1 MYELFT
7 LGGGTYLVDLLN
19 AVAAITSGGAYVTL
33 AQLAGVG
40 GLGWVLF
47 RTAFGGSWKDNA
59 KWMLLFVTVWGAM
72 IVPKAT
78 VRVVDRLAPAL
89 APAVVANVPI
99 GLALFASLTSQVG
112 DGLTRLTEQA
122 FTLPDD
128 LAYQRH
134 GLIFG
139 ARLAAATTRLEITA
153 TVFARNIRNYARQ
166 CVFHALLLGHISAD
180 DLRESTDIWGLVTA
194 GGTPSAG
201 ASPARMFEFATRQ
214 AAVGTGATP
223 IAREIVTCQA
233 GAGRLNAQWNAEIA
247 RAGTIFGRRIFPGSR
262 TEALARAEL
271 LAALPAAHDFLIG
284 ASRSA
289 GEIMRQQMVLNAV
302 HDAGEQWAAE
312 AGNAAALQACTE
324 ARAEAQTVSA
334 YRAIGR
340 QAETWVPLLKIVF
353 ECLYIGAFPMA
364 VLLMLTPAGTAIF
377 RSYVTGLIWLQSW
390 GPLYA
395 VLHRISM
402 GEAAE
407 RMSAAASMPGGDI
420 GISLVAQA
428 GIRAVGSDVAVM
440 SGYLSMSVPFLAA
453 ALAYGLSKATVL
465 ATSVLAVGQDAAS
478 SAAHEST
485 TGNLSLANTGY
496 DTHRFATLE
505 GRRIRT
511 SAHVDTDRYTGYAPA
526 GAAMTVTGDG
536 TVVADAGAATSRIPA
551 AGVRLSE
558 SLATSHETRA
568 AEARTLSRHWSA
580 EAGEARNAAV
590 TDATAMIDR
599 YSHDVSTGTA
609 HARGVSESESSQA
622 QALESHHEKLAEIG
636 GITKDQAAVL
646 TGQARVGGGW
656 DFIVKA
662 GADGSVMWRGQTIES
677 DAWNRIKEYDRQHGV
692 TETWSQVADAS
703 KRYSTQT
710 GDSEMASMDESL
722 SANLTRMRT
731 FQERAS
737 LSRQE
742 SESWSEQA
750 AQVRS
755 DAQAIGRDLG
765 QPFFAWLSERKGTD
779 GRALGA
785 AGAMRIASPQTAEDS
800 EQLREYAAGFI
811 AEKYPAPAGP
821 DPATVG
827 GAAEY
832 EGAAGK
838 LRGAYGRETAAAY
851 GGWSAGV
858 RDRAAAAGAPRPG
871 ETGAAGIRERAETE
885 TDLIVKGAA
894 RGARETVTRDV
905 AREGRAGVA
914 VETGK
919 PFEQHATEDLP
930 VVGDWLAGQL
940 FGTAKNAVPDAA
952 PGGAGRNRPADEKGW
967 GGLIAMTPVRQLPLD
982 SVPAHQALLLLGDAQ
997 VGVGACPCRP
1007 RHQIVVAGEPVAAER
1022 RPVAAAKAAPERKRE
1037 GGQHGPGDRDRP
1049 RRTDSLHASVEGGR
1063 NRRMQRR
1070 EGEAPEHDGALA
1082 PCAAA
1087 GPVRRRRVNARTVKC
1102 SRHVLGLRSCR
1113 RSWERESPQPAPG
1126 PVPSSGPVCF
1136 APAPAGLHL
1145 AAAWPAM
1152 SGHP

>member
-19 AVAAITSGGAYVTL
+19 AVAAITSGGAYITL
-33 AQLAGVG
+33 AQIAGAAGLA
-40 GLGWVLF
+40 WVLF

-59 KWMLLFVTVWGAM
+59 KWVLLFAAVWGAM

-78 VRVVDRLAPAL
+78 VRVVDRLDPTL

-122 FTLPDD
+122 FALPND
-128 LAYQRH
+128 LVYQRH

-139 ARLAAATTRLEITA
+139 ARLAAKATRLEITDA
-153 TVFARNIRNYARQ
+153 VFARNVRNYARQ
-166 CVFHALLLGHISAD
+166 CVFHALLLGHVTAD
-180 DLRESTDIWGLVTA
+180 DLRESTDLWRLVTA
-194 GGTPSAG
+194 TGTPSAG
-201 ASPARMFEFATRQ
+201 ASPARMFEFATRG
-214 AAVGTGATP
+214 AAGAGGAATMD
-223 IAREIVTCQA
+223 RQVVTCRD
-233 GAGRLNAQWNAEIA
+233 GAGRLNALWNAEIQ
-247 RAGTIFGRRIFPGSR
+247 RAGTIFGRRIFPDAR
-262 TEALARAEL
+262 TDALARAEL
-271 LAALPAAHDFLIG
+271 LAALPASHTFLIG
-284 ASRSA
+284 AARSA
-289 GEIMRQQMVLNAV
+289 AEIMRQQMVLNAV

-312 AGNAAALQACTE
+312 AGNAAALRAYTE

-340 QAETWVPLLKIVF
+340 QAETWVPLLRIVF

-377 RSYVTGLIWLQSW
+377 RSYVTGLVWLQSW

-407 RMSAAASMPGGDI
+407 RMQAAALMPGGDI

-428 GIRAVGSDVAVM
+428 GIRAVASDVAVM

-478 SAAHEST
+478 AAAHEGT

-505 GRRIRT
+505 GRQIRT
-511 SAHVDTDRYTGYAPA
+511 SAHVDTDRYTGYAPM

-590 TDATAMIDR
+590 TDATALVER
-599 YSHDVSTGTA
+599 YSHDVSTGEA
-609 HARGVSESESSQA
+609 YARGVTESESSQA
-622 QALESHHEKLAEIG
+622 QELQSHVDKLAEIG
-636 GITKDQAAVL
+636 GLTKNQAMNL
-646 TGQARVGGGW
+646 TAEAKLGGGL
-656 DFIVKA
+656 DKIVKL
-662 GADGSVMWRGQTIES
+662 GASGAAMWRGQTIES
-677 DAWNRIKEYDRQHGV
+677 DAWNQMKEYDRQHGV
-692 TETWSQVADAS
+692 TETWSQVSEAS
-703 KRYSTQT
+703 RRHSTQT
-710 GDSEMASMDESL
+710 GDSELASLDESL

-737 LSRQE
+737 LARQE

-755 DAQAIGRDLG
+755 DAQAIERELG
-765 QPFFAWLSERKGTD
+765 QPFFAWLSEQPGTD

-785 AGAMRIASPQTAEDS
+785 AGAMRMASPQTAEDA
-800 EQLREYAAGFI
+800 EQLREHAAAFI
-811 AEKYPAPAGP
+811 AARFPASAGP

-827 GAAEY
+827 GVAEY
-832 EGAAGK
+832 EGAAGE
-838 LRGAYGRETAAAY
+838 LRGAYGGETAAAY
-851 GGWSAGV
+851 GGWSEGV
-858 RDRAAAAGAPRPG
+858 RDRAASAGAPRPG
-871 ETGAAGIRERAETE
+871 EADVRAMEERVETK
-885 TDLIVKGAA
+885 TDMTMKGT
-894 RGARETVTRDV
+894 AREARQTVTGQET
-905 AREGRAGVA
+905 AEGRAGIA
-914 VETGK
+914 AERDK
-919 PFEQHATEDLP
+919 PFERHATENLP
-930 VVGDWLAGQL
+930 FIGGWLAGKL
-940 FGTAKNAVPDAA
+940 FGTAGNAA
-952 PGGAGRNRPADEKGW
+952 PDGGETTERTQDQRGW
-967 GGLIAMTPVRQLPLD
+967 GD
-982 SVPAHQALLLLGDAQ
+982 S
-997 VGVGACPCRP
+997 
-1007 RHQIVVAGEPVAAER
+1007 
-1022 RPVAAAKAAPERKRE
+1022 
-1037 GGQHGPGDRDRP
+1037 
-1049 RRTDSLHASVEGGR
+1049 
-1063 NRRMQRR
+1063 
-1070 EGEAPEHDGALA
+1070 
-1082 PCAAA
+1082 
-1087 GPVRRRRVNARTVKC
+1087 
-1102 SRHVLGLRSCR
+1102 
-1113 RSWERESPQPAPG
+1113 SP
-1126 PVPSSGPVCF
+1126 
-1136 APAPAGLHL
+1136 
-1145 AAAWPAM
+1145 
-1152 SGHP
+1152 

>member
-19 AVAAITSGGAYVTL
+19 AVAAITSGGAFITL
-33 AQLAGVG
+33 AQLAGIA
-40 GLGWVLF
+40 GLGWILF

-59 KWMLLFVTVWGAM
+59 KWILLFAAVWGAM

-78 VRVVDRLAPAL
+78 VRVVDRLDPML

-128 LAYQRH
+128 LAYRRH

-139 ARLAAATTRLEITA
+139 ARLAAKTTRLEITDA
-153 TVFARNIRNYARQ
+153 VFARNVRNYARQ
-166 CVFHALLLGHISAD
+166 CVFHALLLGHVSAD

-194 GGTPSAG
+194 AGSPSAG

-214 AAVGTGATP
+214 PGGVAGTTA
-223 IAREIVTCQA
+223 IDRQIVTCQE
-233 GAGRLNAQWNAEIA
+233 GAGRLNARWNAEIA
-247 RAGTIFGRRIFPGSR
+247 RAGTVFGRRIFPDAR

-312 AGNAAALQACTE
+312 AGNAAALRAYTE

-340 QAETWVPLLKIVF
+340 QAETWVPLLRIVF
-353 ECLYIGAFPMA
+353 ECLYVGAFPMA
-364 VLLMLTPAGTAIF
+364 VLLMLTPAGATIF

-407 RMSAAASMPGGDI
+407 RMQAAAAMPGGDI

-428 GIRAVGSDVAVM
+428 GIRAVASDVAVM

-478 SAAHEST
+478 SAAHEGT
-485 TGNLSLANTGY
+485 TGNLSLASSSY
-496 DTHRFATLE
+496 DAHRFATME
-505 GRRIRT
+505 GRQIRT

-558 SLATSHETRA
+558 SLATSHEQRA
-568 AEARTLSRHWSA
+568 AEARSLSRHWSA
-580 EAGEARNAAV
+580 EAGQARNVAV
-590 TDATAMIDR
+590 TDATGLIER
-599 YSHDVSTGTA
+599 YSHDVSTGEA
-609 HARGVSESESSQA
+609 FARGVTESESSQA
-622 QALESHHEKLAEIG
+622 QTLQSHHEKLAEIA
-636 GITKDQAAVL
+636 GISRDQAAVL
-646 TGQARVGGGW
+646 TGQASVGGGW

-662 GADGSVMWRGQTIES
+662 KADGSVMWRGQTIEQE
-677 DAWNRIKEYDRQHGV
+677 AWNRVKEYDRQHGV
-692 TETWSQVADAS
+692 TETWSRVAEAS
-703 KRYSTQT
+703 RRYSTQT
-710 GDSEMASMDESL
+710 GDSELASLDESL

-737 LSRQE
+737 LARQE

-750 AQVRS
+750 AQVRL
-755 DAQAIGRDLG
+755 DAQAIERELG
-765 QPFFAWLSERKGTD
+765 QPFFAWLSERPGTD
-779 GRALGA
+779 GRAIGA
-785 AGAMRIASPQTAEDS
+785 AGAMRIASPQTAEDA
-800 EQLREYAAGFI
+800 EQLREYAAAFI
-811 AEKYPAPAGP
+811 AEKFPAPAGP
-821 DPATVG
+821 DPSTVG

-832 EGAAGK
+832 EGAAGA
-838 LRGAYGRETAAAY
+838 LRGAYVRETAAAY
-851 GGWSAGV
+851 GGWSEAV
-858 RDRAAAAGAPRPG
+858 RDRARDAGAPGPG
-871 ETGAAGIRERAETE
+871 KTDAAARAERVE
-885 TDLIVKGAA
+885 TKTDRIVKGAA
-894 RGARETVTRDV
+894 REARQTVTEQET
-905 AREGRAGVA
+905 AEGRAGVEA
-914 VETGK
+914 ERNK
-919 PFEQHATEDLP
+919 PFERHATENLP
-930 VVGDWLAGQL
+930 VVGDWLAGKL
-940 FGTAKNAVPDAA
+940 FGSAKNAVPDA
-952 PGGAGRNRPADEKGW
+952 PSGDSGRARPQPDERGW
-967 GGLIAMTPVRQLPLD
+967 GD
-982 SVPAHQALLLLGDAQ
+982 S
-997 VGVGACPCRP
+997 
-1007 RHQIVVAGEPVAAER
+1007 
-1022 RPVAAAKAAPERKRE
+1022 
-1037 GGQHGPGDRDRP
+1037 
-1049 RRTDSLHASVEGGR
+1049 
-1063 NRRMQRR
+1063 
-1070 EGEAPEHDGALA
+1070 
-1082 PCAAA
+1082 
-1087 GPVRRRRVNARTVKC
+1087 
-1102 SRHVLGLRSCR
+1102 
-1113 RSWERESPQPAPG
+1113 SP
-1126 PVPSSGPVCF
+1126 
-1136 APAPAGLHL
+1136 
-1145 AAAWPAM
+1145 
-1152 SGHP
+1152 

>member
-19 AVAAITSGGAYVTL
+19 AVAAITGGGAYITL
-33 AQLAGVG
+33 AQLAGVA
-40 GLGWVLF
+40 GLAWVLF

-59 KWMLLFVTVWGAM
+59 KWMLLFVAVWGAM

-78 VRVVDRLAPAL
+78 VRVVDRLDPTL

-122 FTLPDD
+122 FTLPND
-128 LAYQRH
+128 LHYRRH

-139 ARLAAATTRLEITA
+139 ARLAAKTTRLEITDA
-153 TVFARNIRNYARQ
+153 VFARNVRNYARQ

-180 DLRESTDIWGLVTA
+180 DLRESTDIWSLVTA
-194 GGTPSAG
+194 TGSPSAG
-201 ASPARMFEFATRQ
+201 ASPARMVEFATRQ
-214 AAVGTGATP
+214 PATGTGATP
-223 IAREIVTCQA
+223 IDRQIVTCRDA
-233 GAGRLNAQWNAEIA
+233 AGRLNGLWSAEIA
-247 RAGTIFGRRIFPGSR
+247 RAGTVFGRRIFPDAR

-271 LAALPAAHDFLIG
+271 LAALPAAHSFLIG

-312 AGNAAALQACTE
+312 AGNAAALRAYTE

-340 QAETWVPLLKIVF
+340 QAETWVPLLRIVF
-353 ECLYIGAFPMA
+353 ECLYVGAFPMA

-377 RSYVTGLIWLQSW
+377 RSYVTGLVWLQSW

-407 RMSAAASMPGGDI
+407 RMQAAALMPGGDI

-428 GIRAVGSDVAVM
+428 GIRAVASDVAVM

-478 SAAHEST
+478 AAAHEGT

-505 GRRIRT
+505 GRQIRT

-536 TVVADAGAATSRIPA
+536 TVVADAGAATSRVPA

-580 EAGEARNAAV
+580 EAGQARNAAV
-590 TDATAMIDR
+590 TDATALIER
-599 YSHDVSTGTA
+599 YGHDVSTGEA
-609 HARGVSESESSQA
+609 YARGVTESESTQV
-622 QALESHHEKLAEIG
+622 QALESHVEKMSETA
-636 GITKDQAAVL
+636 GISKEQMAVL
-646 TGQARVGGGW
+646 TGQAKVGGGW
-656 DFIVKA
+656 DFVVKL
-662 GADGSVMWRGQTIES
+662 GADGSAMWRGQTIER
-677 DAWNRIKEYDRQHGV
+677 DAWNAVKEYDRQHGV
-692 TETWSQVADAS
+692 TETWGRVADAS
-703 KRYSTQT
+703 RRYSTQT
-710 GDSEMASMDESL
+710 GESEAASLDESL

-737 LSRQE
+737 LARQE

-750 AQVRS
+750 AQVRA
-755 DAQAIGRDLG
+755 DAQGIERELG
-765 QPFFAWLSERKGTD
+765 QPFFAWLSERPGTD
-779 GRALGA
+779 GRAIGA
-785 AGAMRIASPQTAEDS
+785 AGAMRIASPQTPEDAEA
-800 EQLREYAAGFI
+800 LREHAAAFI
-811 AEKYPAPAGP
+811 AEKFPAPAGP
-821 DPATVG
+821 DPASVG

-832 EGAAGK
+832 EGAAGE
-838 LRGAYGRETAAAY
+838 LRGAYGRETAAAW

-858 RDRAAAAGAPRPG
+858 RDRAREAGAPAPG
-871 ETGAAGIRERAETE
+871 EVDAGALGARAETRADMTVAE
-885 TDLIVKGAA
+885 AGREA
-894 RGARETVTRDV
+894 RAGIARED

-914 VETGK
+914 VETEK
-919 PFEQHATEDLP
+919 PFERHATENLP
-930 VVGDWLAGQL
+930 VIGDWLAGKL
-940 FGTAKNAVPDAA
+940 YGTAKNAVPDAA
-952 PGGAGRNRPADEKGW
+952 PGVGGNGERQPDEKGW
-967 GGLIAMTPVRQLPLD
+967 GH
-982 SVPAHQALLLLGDAQ
+982 S
-997 VGVGACPCRP
+997 
-1007 RHQIVVAGEPVAAER
+1007 
-1022 RPVAAAKAAPERKRE
+1022 
-1037 GGQHGPGDRDRP
+1037 
-1049 RRTDSLHASVEGGR
+1049 
-1063 NRRMQRR
+1063 
-1070 EGEAPEHDGALA
+1070 
-1082 PCAAA
+1082 
-1087 GPVRRRRVNARTVKC
+1087 
-1102 SRHVLGLRSCR
+1102 
-1113 RSWERESPQPAPG
+1113 SP
-1126 PVPSSGPVCF
+1126 
-1136 APAPAGLHL
+1136 
-1145 AAAWPAM
+1145 
-1152 SGHP
+1152 

>member
-7 LGGGTYLVDLLN
+7 LGGGAYLVDLLN
-19 AVAAITSGGAYVTL
+19 AVAAITSGGAYIAL
-33 AQLAGVG
+33 AQLAGVA
-40 GLGWVLF
+40 GLGWILF

-59 KWMLLFVTVWGAM
+59 KWILLFAVVWGAM

-78 VRVVDRLAPAL
+78 VRVVDRLDPTL

-128 LAYQRH
+128 LQYQRH
-134 GLIFG
+134 GMIFG
-139 ARLAAATTRLEITA
+139 ARLAAKTTRLEITD

-180 DLRESTDIWGLVTA
+180 DLRESTDIWRLVTA
-194 GGTPSAG
+194 TGTPSAG

-214 AAVGTGATP
+214 PGGVAGTTA
-223 IAREIVTCQA
+223 IDRQIVTCQV
-233 GAGRLNAQWNAEIA
+233 GAARLNGQWNAEIA
-247 RAGTIFGRRIFPGSR
+247 RAGTVFGRRIFPDAR

-312 AGNAAALQACTE
+312 AGNAAALRAYTE

-364 VLLMLTPAGTAIF
+364 VLLMLTPAGTTIF
-377 RSYVTGLIWLQSW
+377 RSYVTGLVWLQSW

-395 VLHRISM
+395 VLHRIAM

-407 RMSAAASMPGGDI
+407 RMQAAAAMPGGEI

-428 GIRAVGSDVAVM
+428 GIRAVASDVAVM

-478 SAAHEST
+478 SAAHEGT

-505 GRRIRT
+505 GRQIRT

-568 AEARTLSRHWSA
+568 GEARTLSRHWSA
-580 EAGEARNAAV
+580 EAGQARNAAV
-590 TDATAMIDR
+590 TDATAMMQR
-599 YSHDVSTGTA
+599 YSHDVSTGEA
-609 HARGVSESESSQA
+609 YARGVTESESSQA
-622 QALESHHEKLAEIG
+622 QKLDSHVEKLSEIA
-636 GITKDQAAVL
+636 GISKNQAAVL

-662 GADGSVMWRGQTIES
+662 GAEGSVMWRGQTIEQ
-677 DAWNRIKEYDRQHGV
+677 DAWNRVKEYDRQHGV

-703 KRYSTQT
+703 RRYSTQT
-710 GDSEMASMDESL
+710 GDSEMASHDESM
-722 SANLTRMRT
+722 SANLTRMKS

-737 LSRQE
+737 LARQE

-755 DAQAIGRDLG
+755 DAQAIERELG
-765 QPFFAWLSERKGTD
+765 QPFFAWLSEQKGTD
-779 GRALGA
+779 GREIGA

-800 EQLREYAAGFI
+800 EQLREYAAAFI

-827 GAAEY
+827 GATEY
-832 EGAAGK
+832 EDAAGK
-838 LRGAYGRETAAAY
+838 LRDAGAGAAAAVHA
-851 GGWSAGV
+851 GGSDAV
-858 RDRAAAAGAPRPG
+858 RERAREAGAPRPG
-871 ETGAAGIRERAETE
+871 EVEAGARGERVETKTDLVTKGTAREARQTVTKDEAAAGGARVAKETE
-885 TDLIVKGAA
+885 
-894 RGARETVTRDV
+894 
-905 AREGRAGVA
+905 
-914 VETGK
+914 K
-919 PFEQHATEDLP
+919 PFEQHATENLP
-930 VVGDWLAGQL
+930 VVGDWLAGKL
-940 FGTAKNAVPDAA
+940 FGTAKNAVPDGT
-952 PGGAGRNRPADEKGW
+952 PGSVGRRRPPPDETGW
-967 GGLIAMTPVRQLPLD
+967 GD
-982 SVPAHQALLLLGDAQ
+982 S
-997 VGVGACPCRP
+997 
-1007 RHQIVVAGEPVAAER
+1007 
-1022 RPVAAAKAAPERKRE
+1022 
-1037 GGQHGPGDRDRP
+1037 
-1049 RRTDSLHASVEGGR
+1049 
-1063 NRRMQRR
+1063 
-1070 EGEAPEHDGALA
+1070 
-1082 PCAAA
+1082 
-1087 GPVRRRRVNARTVKC
+1087 
-1102 SRHVLGLRSCR
+1102 
-1113 RSWERESPQPAPG
+1113 SP
-1126 PVPSSGPVCF
+1126 
-1136 APAPAGLHL
+1136 
-1145 AAAWPAM
+1145 
-1152 SGHP
+1152 